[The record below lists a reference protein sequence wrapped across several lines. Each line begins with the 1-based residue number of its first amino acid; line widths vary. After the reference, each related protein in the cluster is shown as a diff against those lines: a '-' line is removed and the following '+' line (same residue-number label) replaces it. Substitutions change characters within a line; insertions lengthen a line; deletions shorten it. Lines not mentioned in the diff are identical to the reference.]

1 MTVVMMVDVTVVTK
15 DVKTEVLRVGLRV
28 VKMVAT

>member
-15 DVKTEVLRVGLRV
+15 DVKTEELRVGLRV
-28 VKMVAT
+28 VQMVVT